1 MKKKSLSLSFATEL
15 AVVIII
21 LFTVL
26 IVASRFVLKNNLRQ
40 DFLSTTEELVEAQAT
55 GFSYR
60 NSRFMQQLRMYSF
73 CEPLEKGEGTE
84 GLIRY
89 ITTHTKRRSADFKYI
104 AYFNYE
110 DDKVYFDDGSVDD
123 AYGFDFYEDYKESD
137 KKQAITDPFGD
148 TLESSLILVCKSIS
162 LNKQNVGFVAGA
174 VSLNTI
180 QTSIENIKG
189 ANIRSDEGYGMLIGS
204 TGMAVAHPELADNIT
219 FNFLDADAYGYEGMS
234 EVIAYMISG
243 EDGYGWIKHEG
254 RKQLIVYR
262 PVAGTEWSFAIV
274 IPESTVLKSATELT
288 GVMMFIIIIIAL
300 LLVGISALSIWRRL
314 KTLRVLDRQLNA
326 IASGNADL
334 TQRIPV
340 KTFDDVGS
348 VTTGF
353 NTFMDKLQTIV
364 KDIKDSK
371 LQLDESEN
379 EMHSGISENTNS
391 VNEIMSNISVVRN
404 EIQNQSSSVT
414 ETAGAVNQIASNI
427 ESLERMIE
435 KQASGV
441 SEASAAVEEMIGNI
455 ASVNRSVEMMAD
467 SFNDLEL
474 KAKDG
479 IIKQTEM
486 SQKVNQI
493 KDQSQMLQEAN
504 KVIQSIAAQTN
515 LLAMNAAIEAAHA
528 GEAGKG
534 FSVVADEIRKLSE
547 NSTAQ
552 SKTIGEQ
559 LKSITGSIDTVVGA
573 SVETSN
579 TFNAVTK
586 SIQSTDE
593 LVRQIKSAMEEQQQ
607 GSKQIIEVLHTM
619 GDSTSE
625 VKNASR
631 EMSAGNAAILE
642 EVKNLQ
648 DATGQMIGKVD
659 VMGKSADRIKET
671 GGQLNI
677 ISQSVKTSIEHIGS
691 QIDNFQV

>member
-1 MKKKSLSLSFATEL
+1 MKKKSLSLSFALEL
-15 AVVIII
+15 SIVIVV
-21 LFTVL
+21 LFTLLV
-26 IVASRFVLKNNLRQ
+26 VASRLVLKSDLRQ
-40 DFLSTTEELVEAQAT
+40 DFLSTTEELVEAQTT
-55 GFSYR
+55 GLSYR
-60 NSRFMQQLRMYSF
+60 NSRFMQQLRMYTL
-73 CEPLEKGEGTE
+73 CEPVENGEGVE
-84 GLIRY
+84 GLINY
-89 ITTHTKRRSADFKYI
+89 IKLRSNRRSSDFKYI
-104 AYFNYE
+104 AYFNYA
-110 DDKVYFDDGSVDD
+110 DDKVYFDDGTVDD

-148 TLESSLILVCKSIS
+148 TLDTSLILVCKSVS
-162 LNKQNVGFVAGA
+162 MRKENVGFIAGA
-174 VSLNTI
+174 VSLSTI
-180 QTSIENIKG
+180 QTSIMNIKG
-189 ANIRSDEGYGMLIGS
+189 ADIRSDEGYGMLIGS
-204 TGMAVAHPELADNIT
+204 TGMAVAHPELEENIT
-219 FNFLDADAYGYEGMS
+219 FNFLDSDAYGYEGMS
-234 EVIAYMISG
+234 EVVAYMISG

-254 RKQLIVYR
+254 KKQLIVYR
-262 PVAGTEWSFAIV
+262 PVSGTEWSFAIV
-274 IPESTVLKSATELT
+274 IPESTVLSTASELT
-288 GVMMFIIIIIAL
+288 GVMMMIIIIIAV
-300 LLVGISALSIWRRL
+300 LLVAGSAVSIWRRL
-314 KTLRVLDRQLNA
+314 KPLRVLDRQLNE

-340 KTFDDVGS
+340 TKFDDVGS

-353 NTFMDKLQTIV
+353 NTFMDKLHNIV
-364 KDIKDSK
+364 KDIKESK
-371 LQLDESEN
+371 VHLDNSEI
-379 EMHSGISENTNS
+379 EMHSGIGDNTDS
-391 VNEIMSNISVVRN
+391 VTDIMANISMVRS
-404 EIQNQSSSVT
+404 EIQNQSSSVS
-414 ETAGAVNQIASNI
+414 ETAGAVNEIASNI

-441 SEASAAVEEMIGNI
+441 SEASAAVEQMIGNI
-455 ASVNRSVEMMAD
+455 ASVNHSVEMMAD
-467 SFNDLEL
+467 SFTDLET
-474 KAKDG
+474 KAKAG
-479 IIKQTEM
+479 IVKQTEM
-486 SQKVNQI
+486 GQKVNQI

-547 NSTAQ
+547 NSTMQ

-559 LKSITGSIDTVVGA
+559 LKSITGSIDTVVEA

-579 TFNAVTK
+579 TFGAVTD

-619 GDSTSE
+619 SDSTAE

-642 EVKNLQ
+642 EVKHLQ
-648 DATGQMIGKVD
+648 DATGQMISKVD
-659 VMGKSADRIKET
+659 MMGQSADRIKDT
-671 GGQLNI
+671 GEKLNV
-677 ISQSVKTSIEHIGS
+677 ISQSVKTSVQQIGD